1 MQERT
6 STVAGDLVLFQSYKR
21 SLLECSALPGKDQK
35 LSFKS
40 KAVFHAGNE
49 H

>member
-1 MQERT
+1 MEERT
-6 STVAGDLVLFQSYKR
+6 PTVAGDLVLFQSYKR

-35 LSFKS
+35 LSLKRKS
-40 KAVFHAGNE
+40 LFRTGNE